1 VAGGQAGS
9 WLTGWL
15 GDGHCPVTGA
25 LLVGVFGVAGALAR
39 FAVDSWFARHAQPRP
54 AAHTGTSAGHFPGR
68 PAGTPRHWPW
78 ATLVV
83 NVTGC
88 LIIGLSIGITGKLGM
103 APEWQTAVATG
114 LAGGLTTFSS
124 WTTATV
130 RLLSETRFGAAALNV
145 AANLGAGFAAAALG
159 MALAG

>member
-1 VAGGQAGS
+1 MMTTA
-9 WLTGWL
+9 
-15 GDGHCPVTGA
+15 
-25 LLVGVFGVAGALAR
+25 LVGVFGVAGALLR
-39 FAVDSWFARHAQPRP
+39 FAVDGWFAHHASRPRP
-54 AAHTGTSAGHFPGR
+54 GGRADGTGSAGSKRSGTTGRARRPGR
-68 PAGTPRHWPW
+68 LGRNATPRHWPW

-88 LIIGLSIGITGKLGM
+88 LIIGLSIGITGRLGL

-130 RLLSETRFGAAALNV
+130 RLLSEARFSAAALNV
-145 AANLGAGFAAAALG
+145 GANLVAGFAAAAVG
-159 MALAG
+159 IALAG